1 MTLEIPRDA
10 VRGLK
15 PCRCTCGAEGSRCCC
30 HLQAENLGEA
40 LLSPT
45 AAQGKPALL
54 RDYLRKVQ
62 CEWRD
67 LQPLPQLFQLDPRSI
82 TFSGRE
88 LINLPWGAVLSCLS
102 VWHVA
107 NQGKLHQV

>member
-1 MTLEIPRDA
+1 MLLPPA
-10 VRGLK
+10 
-15 PCRCTCGAEGSRCCC
+15 
-30 HLQAENLGEA
+30 AENLGEA

-67 LQPLPQLFQLDPRSI
+67 LQPLPWLFQLDPRNI